1 MLSDTGSWD
10 IFYVGKTI
18 EFSGSK
24 KVYKVDSVSRLISL
38 RVGIRRLEK
47 LYLAEKVSFDI
58 SIPSLSITLADSW
71 HHLCPWEVRISE
83 LSCFKDVSLFGLFFA
98 F

>member
-1 MLSDTGSWD
+1 MQEVET
-10 IFYVGKTI
+10 FYVGITV
-18 EFSGSK
+18 EFPGSK

-47 LYLAEKVSFDI
+47 LYLAAEVSFDI
-58 SIPSLSITLADSW
+58 LIPSLSINLAYSW

-83 LSCFKDVSLFGLFFA
+83 LSCFKDVSFFGLFFA